1 VAWQDATNYKRV
13 GKMNIQK
20 VTQKGFTLVELMIVV
35 AIIGIL
41 ASIAIPNYRDYLISS
56 SLAEASSGLANKRI
70 GMEQYFQ
77 DNRTYVGSDGA
88 GLPCADD
95 TIGGNFNFACVVAA
109 NTYTITATGKNTA
122 AGFVMTVNERNV
134 KATTAAKAGWGT
146 NANCW
151 TRNKE
156 GTC

>member
-1 VAWQDATNYKRV
+1 
-13 GKMNIQK
+13 MNTLK
-20 VTQKGFTLVELMIVV
+20 VVQKGFTLIELMIVV

-41 ASIAIPNYRDYLISS
+41 AAIAMPAYTDYVTAS

-77 DNRTYVGSDGA
+77 DNRTYTGADGA
-88 GLPCADD
+88 GLPCAAD
-95 TIGGNFNFACVVAA
+95 TIGGNFNFACVVADT
-109 NTYTITATGKNTA
+109 TYTITATGKATA
-122 AGFVMTVNERNV
+122 AGFVMTVNESNA

-151 TRNKE
+151 TRNKA
-156 GTC
+156 GSC

>member
-1 VAWQDATNYKRV
+1 
-13 GKMNIQK
+13 MNFQK
-20 VTQKGFTLVELMIVV
+20 AVQKGFTLVELMIVV

-41 ASIAIPNYRDYLISS
+41 ATIAIPNYQDYVTGS

-77 DNRTYVGSDGA
+77 DNRTYVGSDAA
-88 GLPCADD
+88 GLPCAAD
-95 TIGGNFNFACVVAA
+95 TVGGNFNFACVVAA
-109 NTYTITATGKNTA
+109 STYTITATGKNKA

-151 TRNKE
+151 TRNKA

>member
-1 VAWQDATNYKRV
+1 MT
-13 GKMNIQK
+13 ILK
-20 VTQKGFTLVELMIVV
+20 VVQNGFTLVELMIVV

-41 ASIAIPNYRDYLISS
+41 AVIAIPNYQDYVIGS

-77 DNRTYVGSDGA
+77 DNRSYTGADGA
-88 GLPCADD
+88 GLPCAAD
-95 TIGGNFNFACVVAA
+95 TVGANFNFACVVAA
-109 NTYTITATGKNTA
+109 STYTITATGKSKA
-122 AGFVMTVNERNV
+122 AGFVMTVNDQNA

-151 TRNKE
+151 TRNKA

>member
-1 VAWQDATNYKRV
+1 
-13 GKMNIQK
+13 MNIQK

-77 DNRTYVGSDGA
+77 DNRTYVGADGA
-88 GLPCADD
+88 GLPCAADNV
-95 TIGGNFNFACVVAA
+95 GGNFNFACVVAA

-151 TRNKE
+151 TRNKA

>member
-1 VAWQDATNYKRV
+1 
-13 GKMNIQK
+13 MNIQK
-20 VTQKGFTLVELMIVV
+20 AIQKGFTLVELMIVV

-41 ASIAIPNYRDYLISS
+41 ATIAIPNYQDYVTAS

-77 DNRTYVGSDGA
+77 DNRTYIGADGA
-88 GLPCADD
+88 GLPCAADNV
-95 TIGGNFNFACVVAA
+95 GGNFNFACVVAA
-109 NTYTITATGKNTA
+109 STYTITATGKNKA
-122 AGFVMTVNERNV
+122 AGFVMTVNERNE

-151 TRNKE
+151 THSKA

>member
-1 VAWQDATNYKRV
+1 
-13 GKMNIQK
+13 MNILK
-20 VTQKGFTLVELMIVV
+20 VVQKGFTLVELMIVV

-41 ASIAIPNYRDYLISS
+41 TVIAIPNYQDYVTGS

-70 GMEQYFQ
+70 AMEQYFQ

-88 GLPCADD
+88 GLPCAADN
-95 TIGGNFNFACVVAA
+95 IGANFNFACVVAA
-109 NTYTITATGKNTA
+109 STYTITATGKNKA
-122 AGFVMTVNERNV
+122 AGFVMTVNEQNV

-151 TRNKE
+151 TRNKA